1 MKMKNRILI
10 RTELG
15 PVPYE
20 ALKEHLPESVVAM
33 VDANMDGILAMV
45 DANMRAEL
53 GADYYVVKLAE
64 KKGWEPEKMGKYID
78 NLTKF
83 NPAAAAMVLLKEVAI
98 DFDDAH
104 EGHIEDSEEI
114 WTISML
120 NGKVEQVDK
129 TKVKN
134 YRNFPAF
141 RSKKEAVVAHEI
153 LSKRLRKMFRGCGK
167 QED

>member
-1 MKMKNRILI
+1 MKKKLAVM
-10 RTELG
+10 TSFG
-15 PVPYE
+15 PVPFDAVKEYLPKE
-20 ALKEHLPESVVAM
+20 AVEMIEADREEMEAEIEAKLKET
-33 VDANMDGILAMV
+33 
-45 DANMRAEL
+45 L
-53 GADYYVVKLAE
+53 GEDYYILNLAE
-64 KKGWEPEKMGKYID
+64 KKGWEPKKMVRYIE

-83 NPAAAAMVLLKEVAI
+83 SPAAAASVLLREIAI

-104 EGHIEDSEEI
+104 DGHIEDSEEI

-141 RSKKEAVVAHEI
+141 RSEREAKEAHAI
-153 LSKRLRKMFRGCGK
+153 LSKRLRKMFRGCG
-167 QED
+167 E

>member
-1 MKMKNRILI
+1 MKKKLAVM
-10 RTELG
+10 TSFG
-15 PVPYE
+15 PVPYDAVKKYLPKEVVEMIE
-20 ALKEHLPESVVAM
+20 ANREEMEAEIDAQLKVA
-33 VDANMDGILAMV
+33 
-45 DANMRAEL
+45 L
-53 GADYYVVKLAE
+53 GEDYYIFNLAD
-64 KKGWEPEKMGKYID
+64 KKGWEPKKMVRYIE

-83 NPAAAAMVLLKEVAI
+83 SSAAAAMVLLREIAI

-129 TKVKN
+129 SKVKN

-141 RSKKEAVVAHEI
+141 RSESEAKEAHAI
-153 LSKRLRKMFRGCGK
+153 LSKRLRKMFRGCG
-167 QED
+167 E

>member
-1 MKMKNRILI
+1 MVA
-10 RTELG
+10 TQLG

-20 ALKEHLPESVVAM
+20 AIKVHLPKEVVEQVEAGMDDMLAIADAAM
-33 VDANMDGILAMV
+33 
-45 DANMRAEL
+45 RREL
-53 GADYYVVKLAE
+53 GADYYVFKLAD
-64 KKGWEPEKMGKYID
+64 KKGWEPEKMSKYID

-83 NPAAAAMVLLKEVAI
+83 NPAAAAMVLLREIAI

-104 EGHIEDSEEI
+104 DGHIEDSEEI

-129 TKVKN
+129 SKVKN
-134 YRNFPAF
+134 CRNFPAF